1 MPHHQPPQLATAAK
15 ADTLVAFSWFVTIA
29 RGLTGIGVGGEYP
42 SSSVSAVEAANEKF
56 MKKRGMTFILVTV
69 RLLSLSAVFS
79 KS

>member
-1 MPHHQPPQLATAAK
+1 M
-15 ADTLVAFSWFVTIA
+15 TIA

-69 RLLSLSAVFS
+69 RRVFISAVLS